1 MFRINAEQKH
11 FIIITIF
18 HPLNKGKE
26 QEKRSKDTIRNT
38 DTIRKKSI
46 DTIRQIQIEIEIEIQ
61 IEQKDNKDNRQR
73 QRIKIEIE
81 IEIEIENKDK
91 ELSNRR

>member
-1 MFRINAEQKH
+1 MLRINAEQKH

-46 DTIRQIQIEIEIEIQ
+46 DTIRQIQIEIEIEIEIQ

-81 IEIEIENKDK
+81 IEIENKDK